1 MNRPFKKTLL
11 LLLFIGL
18 YYLPLPGQATK
29 AHIDSLHAT
38 VLAHPNDSFGV
49 KALMG
54 LTEEAYSDNPLLAES
69 YCQKARVQ
77 AERIHFAD
85 GEMGACGWLAF
96 LLEQRGSIDSALLYN
111 ERSLK
116 IARKEGF
123 KKAEGSI
130 LNNIAAIYK
139 DQGKLKEAI
148 QYYEQSIALNK
159 SVNNAAGIATNYN
172 NIGLIYYGQGQIPL
186 ALDYYNKSL
195 HIEDS
200 LGRKSGIATS
210 LHNIAVVYK
219 EQGQFEDAIDYGL
232 RSLKL
237 NEEEKDKYNMAY
249 TVAFMGSIYELQGK
263 LDKAIAQYKY
273 SLDIKKSI
281 DDKHGMAYSYLSLG
295 GVYEKM
301 DSVSKAL
308 ENYSKSLLLFEELED
323 KSGMANALSGLGNVY
338 FIAGNYENALSSGER
353 SLALAKELGYPKVI
367 RDAATLLDKVYRRS
381 GRFEEALAMSDL
393 YILMRDSVL
402 NEETRKS
409 AIRDKF
415 KYEYETKESVLKA
428 QQAEE
433 VKQERLRRNA
443 SIAGFILVLL
453 LAGVLFNRYK
463 LKLRANKELEKK
475 NGIISHEKDRAE
487 KLLLNILPMA
497 VANELKE
504 KGSSAAKNYES
515 VTVMFTDFQDFTLI
529 GAKMSPQELV
539 SEIDFYF
546 KAFDEIIGKYRV
558 EKIKTIGDAYMCASG
573 IPGTFPEH
581 AVEMVQAAI
590 AIRDFIDKTKQERI
604 KKGQPFF
611 EIRIGINTGPL
622 VAGVVG
628 STKFSYDIWGDSVN
642 LASRMESNSKTGKIN
657 ISSSTYELVKNRFAC
672 SYRGKIEAKNKG
684 QVDMYFVDPQ
694 LN

>member
-1 MNRPFKKTLL
+1 MILRLKKTILL
-11 LLLFIGL
+11 SFLLGL
-18 YYLPLPGQATK
+18 VYFPVSGQATK
-29 AHIDSLHAT
+29 AQLDSLHAV
-38 VLAHPNDSFGV
+38 VLAHPHDTLGV
-49 KALMG
+49 KALMK
-54 LTEEAYSDNPLLAES
+54 LTEEAYYDNPSLAEA
-69 YCQKARVQ
+69 YCKKAKAQ
-77 AERIHFAD
+77 AERIRFAD

-96 LLEQRGSIDSALLYN
+96 LLEQRGAIDSALLYN
-111 ERSLK
+111 ERSLV

-139 DQGKLKEAI
+139 DQGKIKEAI
-148 QYYEQSIALNK
+148 NYYEQSIALNK
-159 SVNNAAGIATNYN
+159 SVNNYAGIATNYN
-172 NIGLIYYGQGQIPL
+172 NIGLIYYGQGQIAL

-210 LHNIAVVYK
+210 LHNIASVYK
-219 EQGQFEDAIDYGL
+219 EQGQFEDAIEYGL
-232 RSLKL
+232 RSLEL
-237 NEEEKDKYNMAY
+237 NEEEKDKYNIAYAIGFMAS
-249 TVAFMGSIYELQGK
+249 VYELQGK
-263 LDKAIAQYKY
+263 RAKAIAEYKR
-273 SLDIKKSI
+273 SLDIQLSI
-281 DDKHGMAYSYLSLG
+281 EDKHGTAYTYFSLG
-295 GVYEKM
+295 HIYEKM

-323 KSGMANALSGLGNVY
+323 KSGMATSLSGLGNLY
-338 FIAGNYENALSSGER
+338 FITGNYEAAQISGER
-353 SLALAKELGYPKVI
+353 SLALAKELGYPKAI
-367 RDAATLLDKVYRRS
+367 RDAATLLDKVYRKA
-381 GRFEEALAMSDL
+381 GRFEDALVMSDL
-393 YILMRDSVL
+393 YIQMRDSVL

-415 KYEYETKESVLKA
+415 QYEYETKAGILKA
-428 QQAEE
+428 EQAEI
-433 VKQERLRRNA
+433 VKHERLKRNA
-443 SIAGFILVLL
+443 SIAGLVLILL
-453 LAGVLFNRYK
+453 LAAVLLNRYK
-463 LKLRANKELEKK
+463 IKLAANKELEKK
-475 NGIISHEKDRAE
+475 NGIISQEKERAE

-504 KGSSAAKNYES
+504 KGSSAAKNYDS
-515 VTVMFTDFQDFTLI
+515 VTVMFTDFQDFTAI
-529 GAKMSPQELV
+529 GARMTPQELV

-573 IPGTFPEH
+573 IPGSFPDH

-604 KKGQPFF
+604 RNNQPFF

-694 LN
+694 MN